1 MQPLTKKVLTLVLTI
16 VALAVGQSAWAMSSF
31 TVSSP
36 QDNNTFRITRTGN
49 TAVAESIDWRVV
61 SLSAMAGMHF
71 TGYQGNYSGTV
82 TFAANE
88 PYKDIT
94 ITETTPSGTNS
105 DCFLYQNTTSRSYR
119 FEVLDKN
126 GDILASKD
134 RTITTG
140 TQFTNAYVNQSV
152 TDLVYFTDNG
162 NISSGSGNKYLDV
175 SYSSSNWIQVT
186 DGGYKQ
192 GVHTVS
198 TNSLYNNTNLRF
210 YLHNREYKMY
220 ATVYFTQKEEQDGY
234 QYIQIY
240 TGSAG
245 TYDTGD
251 DPNGGVNDP
260 SNSLYKACFI
270 LSYSPSGSVM
280 SDSHYQ
286 FFPHRYDYVDK
297 ATETSHNITHYE
309 FDYGNS
315 HLYQQKF
322 KTASPSYKAS
332 NSGSLVLT
340 TAIDN
345 IHIRFDAGGS
355 DGDTWDFK
363 DLKVRLALVDNAA
376 PIVINNYMVSGG
388 RHQKGN
394 TIYVSVPFKE
404 IVTVTG
410 TPTLA
415 SNWGT
420 LSYVAGSGSNVLTF
434 RGTIDPTDN
443 NPFSVSG
450 YSLNGGTIKDLAGN
464 SFSGSISHSFGT
476 TLDEDYVW
484 AITDFNSLG
493 VNTYEVTSKTDLRHL
508 ALLVNE
514 EKNNCG
520 GLTFLQTQDIT
531 CDNTYIPIGNYFD
544 SFKGTYDGQ
553 GHTISGITVTR
564 TGTETSTSWC
574 LGLFGQI
581 KGTVQN
587 VVLSNS
593 SFIGYYQVG
602 GIVGYNNGGT
612 VQNCR
617 VESSVTIKAGNDNAT
632 DLGGIVGENYESSNV
647 GTIIGCISAATVSDN
662 GKNNTKEFGG
672 IVGRNYQSI
681 VQDCLYT
688 GTTVSAASNNG
699 AIVGY
704 YSGTS
709 TYTNNYYTNIDLGG
723 VNGSD
728 RDGARRARTVTLGDN
743 VALVGDETA
752 YNLSGL
758 TAIGTGNYALRS
770 GSTIYSGEG
779 QTLTL
784 SYTSE
789 VSEGYLLTYSATAG
803 TIDGNTLTMPAANV
817 TVSSEISLIDFADD
831 GHSGDSEADAYIIY
845 NKEQLDMLATR
856 VNSGTSNYYNKFFKL
871 GADITYDGTANNYT
885 PIGTSSSNRFRGT
898 FDGDGHTVSGINI
911 NSDNGYQGLFGYVDG
926 GTVKNVTL
934 ASSTITGH
942 HFIGGIAGYIYDG
955 TVQNCRVE
963 SNVTIGAYV
972 DYSNNHGGIAGQASG
987 TSTVSGCISAAT
999 VTNSNK
1005 SNCQYYGGIVGIV
1018 NDFHVTVRNCL
1029 ALSATISAA
1038 SNKGAIVG
1046 YYTIE
1051 KFVKTTLANNYYY
1064 NCTVGGNTTNIGTK
1078 NGDQDG
1084 ARQARTVTLGENIVL
1099 VGDET
1104 AYSVSGLTAIGT
1116 GNYALSYNDGNT
1128 TTLYS
1133 GATQMLTLNSP
1144 AGYKISN
1151 AFYND
1156 GEEHVIMPNEGVYG
1170 FTMPAA
1176 NVTVSAAIT
1185 IYYVDADGIVHE
1197 NVEATILDN
1206 TMSELSAGTYL
1217 VNSDITFTDIVTT
1230 TGDVTLILADGC
1242 TMTLDNATHNK
1253 RGIDCGGDLT
1263 IYGQTEGTG
1272 KLDVLSTGGGINLNN
1287 HNYSQHSGTVYIRN
1301 MGIMYGIYNA
1311 VNFTFDGGILDVNS
1325 VSADISASNVNILSG
1340 QLNSHGTYIQ
1350 SPNVVLGCSKPT
1362 DQIHV
1367 VGFHQSNVTI
1377 VDGQMLTDGTY
1388 VYFGRESSSNFSY
1401 KTLRRTTVT
1410 GVTLTKSIPDFADVT
1425 FDDTAE
1431 TPISIPQNVK
1441 AYNINLN
1448 RTFTVGKPA
1457 TLMLPFSMGISK
1469 ISGADFYTYTG
1480 VTYNNTTHKWEA
1492 TMTQVSSGDIAA
1504 NTPYLVVPTAA
1515 NITFEHY
1522 ATLNTTTNSQQTT
1535 NGDWSFVGTYEK
1547 KTWTAGDVGNDYGF
1561 AATSGKAT
1569 DGVTDVEA
1577 GDFVKLAAG
1586 AWIRP
1591 MRSYLTY
1598 TGGGN
1603 PFAGARRR
1611 AGSELPSRISVILV
1625 SANGETTEISDAL
1638 RLNDKGQMTNDN
1650 FYDLQGRKIEKPTKG
1665 LYIHNG
1671 KKTVIK

>member
-49 TAVAESIDWRVV
+49 TAVAETIDWRVV
-61 SLSAMAGMHF
+61 SLSAIAGVHF

-82 TFAANE
+82 TFAADE
-88 PYKDIT
+88 PYKDVT
-94 ITETTPSGTNS
+94 ISENTPGNNAYK
-105 DCFLYQNTTSRSYR
+105 YQNGSTRSYR
-119 FEVLDKN
+119 FEVIDKD
-126 GDILASKD
+126 GSILASKD
-134 RTITTG
+134 RTMTTG
-140 TQFTNAYVNQSV
+140 TSV
-152 TDLVYFTDNG
+152 P
-162 NISSGSGNKYLDV
+162 SSGLFNEKEITIYTSEVQYSDAGYDQPNNPHYIN
-175 SYSSSNWIQVT
+175 SSSYYNLSGIAPVAYYTLIGAQLR
-186 DGGYKQ
+186 
-192 GVHTVS
+192 S
-198 TNSLYNNTNLRF
+198 TISLDAKEKNN
-210 YLHNREYKMY
+210 
-220 ATVYFTQKEEQDGY
+220 GY
-234 QYIQIY
+234 QYIQVLINNTSTCDNRSDCSNGDPGNINLSRYMAGFDHQPSSANTTYAAY
-240 TGSAG
+240 TFPVTSQ
-245 TYDTGD
+245 
-251 DPNGGVNDP
+251 PNNCSEVSNAWSNGVDNK
-260 SNSLYKACFI
+260 LY
-270 LSYSPSGSVM
+270 
-280 SDSHYQ
+280 
-286 FFPHRYDYVDK
+286 
-297 ATETSHNITHYE
+297 T
-309 FDYGNS
+309 
-315 HLYQQKF
+315 QKF
-322 KTASPSYKAS
+322 NTNCRATDGRLILPLDFNTLVVRFNASGGGTDKDEWYAKNVKAHIQAVDATAPT
-332 NSGSLVLT
+332 VL
-340 TAIDN
+340 
-345 IHIRFDAGGS
+345 
-355 DGDTWDFK
+355 
-363 DLKVRLALVDNAA
+363 
-376 PIVINNYMVSGG
+376 NNYKVSGG
-388 RHQKGN
+388 RHQKGAI
-394 TIYVSVPFKE
+394 IYVTVPFSE
-404 IVTVTG
+404 IVEVEG
-410 TPTLA
+410 TPTLNT
-415 SNWGT
+415 SWGNFD
-420 LSYVAGSGSNVLTF
+420 YYAGSGTNVLTF
-434 RGTIDPTDN
+434 RGEISSTADGTLYA
-443 NPFSVSG
+443 SG
-450 YSLNGGTIKDLAGN
+450 IGTSIGTSAVRDLAGN
-464 SFSGSISHSFGT
+464 NFTPFTHDFGT
-476 TLDEDYVW
+476 ALDTDYAW
-484 AITDFNSLG
+484 TTADFNSLG
-493 VNTYEVTSKTDLRHL
+493 GSEYEIASKIDLRHL
-508 ALLVNE
+508 ALLVN
-514 EKNNCG
+514 KAQNDCI
-520 GLTFLQTQDIT
+520 GLTFQQTQDIT
-531 CDNTYIPIGNYFD
+531 CDNTYTPIGYYVNSSDWATFR
-544 SFKGTYDGQ
+544 GTYDGQ
-553 GHTISGITVTR
+553 SHTVSGITVTR
-564 TGTETSTSWC
+564 TGDTNADGNM
-574 LGLFGQI
+574 GLFGYI
-581 KGTVQN
+581 RYYSASDYGTVRN
-587 VVLSNS
+587 VVLAS
-593 SFIGYYQVG
+593 STFTGCDRVG
-602 GIVGYNNGGT
+602 GIVGYNSGGT

-617 VESSVTIKAGNDNAT
+617 VESTVTIKAGHNNAYYH
-632 DLGGIVGENYESSNV
+632 GGIVGSNDN
-647 GTIIGCISAATVSDN
+647 GNIIGCYSAAAVSAN
-662 GKNNTKEFGG
+662 GKTNCKQYGG
-672 IVGRNYQSI
+672 IVGYNIYGT
-681 VQDCLYT
+681 VKDCLYA
-688 GTTVSAASNNG
+688 GTTVTADNYKG

-704 YSGTS
+704 DENNKGVFS
-709 TYTNNYYTNIDLGG
+709 NNYYTAISLGG
-723 VNGSD
+723 VAGSD
-728 RDGARRARTVTLGDN
+728 RDGARRARTVTLGEDI
-743 VALVGDETA
+743 ALVGDETA
-752 YNLSGL
+752 YSASGL

-856 VNSGTSNYYNKFFKL
+856 VNSGTSNYYNKFIKL
-871 GADITYDGTANNYT
+871 GADITYDGTENNYT

-1185 IYYVDADGIVHE
+1185 IYYVDADGIAHE

-1217 VNSDITFTDIVTT
+1217 VNSDITFTDFVTT

-1272 KLDVLSTGGGINLNN
+1272 KLDVLSTGGGINLHS

-1301 MGIMYGIYNA
+1301 MGNMCGIYNA

-1457 TLMLPFSMGISK
+1457 TLMLPFSMEISK

-1535 NGDWSFVGTYEK
+1535 NGDWSFVGTYET
-1547 KTWTAGDVGNDYGF
+1547 KTWTAGDCGNDYGF
-1561 AATSGKAT
+1561 AATSGKAV
-1569 DGVTDVEA
+1569 DGVTDVNA

-1603 PFAGARRR
+1603 PFAGARRS
-1611 AGSELPSRISVILV
+1611 ATADLPSRISVILV

-1671 KKTVIK
+1671 KKVLLP